1 MIFKVKSFI
10 KEDIFQSGDTI
21 FLRDGAIGV
30 RLIFENKYPWL
41 NIHHLTVDPGPTSYI
56 RILLLR
62 SGSYNLSPD
71 IQLKKNSMNPWKANS
86 KLAIL
91 NFCFVFCFS
100 IVGLFVFLFPRPP
113 PPLLKFLIFYVI
125 YLSPVFFYIVV
136 FFCILC
142 SFFILFSTLLSFVWF
157 SSFFLQF
164 SGPRVGPDRIL
175 PSNKHWGTMPADAV
189 EIRFSD
195 LDPDCRK
202 PPISVR
208 RSE

>member
-1 MIFKVKSFI
+1 MHRNKFSKIWIINYFMENKMIFKVKSFI

-113 PPLLKFLIFYVI
+113 PQISYNLCYPFISSIFLH
-125 YLSPVFFYIVV
+125 
-136 FFCILC
+136 C
-142 SFFILFSTLLSFVWF
+142 SFFLYL
-157 SSFFLQF
+157 
-164 SGPRVGPDRIL
+164 
-175 PSNKHWGTMPADAV
+175 M
-189 EIRFSD
+189 
-195 LDPDCRK
+195 
-202 PPISVR
+202 
-208 RSE
+208 